1 MKVKCIE
8 NKVLLL
14 PDEIKKNYSISYPEF
29 SVLVGKEY
37 VVYGMTLNLG
47 YIWYYLCDEHF
58 DYYPVWKPSSFFEVV
73 DSRLSRYWIYSYQVH
88 PDIETYPVIAFPE
101 WANNL
106 DYYDKLTD
114 GDDPE
119 VAIFKTY
126 KELMDLEFPDSS
138 ISKAAQIG
146 DAEWLICPLCWEPW
160 QNSEDIDA
168 LVRCP
173 KCQKILNNPRYLNE
187 WPHRSNL

>member
-1 MKVKCIE
+1 MNREYTIYGITIR
-8 NKVLLL
+8 
-14 PDEIKKNYSISYPEF
+14 DE
-29 SVLVGKEY
+29 
-37 VVYGMTLNLG
+37 
-47 YIWYYLCDEHF
+47 YIWYYLCDEIYTYF
-58 DYYPVWKPSSFFEVV
+58 PRWKPPFFFEVV
-73 DSRLSRYWIYSYQVH
+73 DPRLSRYWIYSYKKLENYIRAH
-88 PDIETYPVIAFPE
+88 PIITFPE
-101 WANNL
+101 WANNHP

-187 WPHRSNL
+187 WPHRSSL